1 MTFSGGSEGPAAT
14 PHLDGRTR
22 RGGRSTL
29 ELRSLHAPGLRG
41 IAGQGQV
48 AADRVVVLE
57 VLRKD
62 SLKVDLVQHYD
73 VVQAIPSERTD
84 DPLRIRVL
92 PRGPRRRDATK
103 KSSATRSLR
112 WLSRNA
118 RHVGEGGLRRRSMYF
133 ATVDTATSMPSLASS
148 LRMRGAPQVTFA
160 RDILRIRP
168 TTSGASRGR
177 PGRRARLTGPETP
190 EPVPVPTDHRRRL
203 DDGQSLPPARPD
215 MREDYPEAA
224 VPPPRRTRRLPRV
237 RVSTPICCRSAGFSS
252 TSSRRGLK
260 SDLIVPRSART
271 SFHTHGTVAAQAH
284 AVQPHPRGWVFG
296 NHSVSM
302 RGERA
307 PPT

>member
-160 RDILRIRP
+160 CDILRIRP
-168 TTSGASRGR
+168 TTSGANGSPSQARRWPEPPSSPSRHARGLPRSRG
-177 PGRRARLTGPETP
+177 
-190 EPVPVPTDHRRRL
+190 PT
-203 DDGQSLPPARPD
+203 
-215 MREDYPEAA
+215 
-224 VPPPRRTRRLPRV
+224 
-237 RVSTPICCRSAGFSS
+237 
-252 TSSRRGLK
+252 
-260 SDLIVPRSART
+260 
-271 SFHTHGTVAAQAH
+271 AQAYTSVTAGPGEH
-284 AVQPHPRGWVFG
+284 ADLLPQRRILEHELAPRLEERPHRAKERPHQFPQV
-296 NHSVSM
+296 VSL
-302 RGERA
+302 RLCE
-307 PPT
+307 